1 MRIFYI
7 LARMR
12 IALGLISTGFALAVF
27 GCVDMPSG
35 DDPAVVAVDVGVDP
49 ITADV
54 ATAPR
59 RITVSLVGAGSGRVV
74 STPPGIDC
82 GTTCSAMFTGAVT
95 LTAIPDD
102 DNFFAG
108 WGGGTCGT
116 HANCRLRALGSV
128 TDLTAQF
135 QPPTA
140 QRIHIN
146 VAGEAAGFV
155 YIVDDVT
162 PGAPVICTRS
172 CTTHVVPGTHVD
184 LFGFTPST
192 FSGWTGACTTTD
204 HDCSLGAVTT
214 NLTATVA
221 FDRDEREVATVIPRA
236 PVTGLTITPDGNL
249 VVADE
254 FGVSKL
260 TLDGHVV
267 WTRRIELGASGL
279 ASDAAGNIYA
289 VGGSGLLA
297 LSSDGKPL
305 WSRSITVAP
314 NPLRSFQ
321 STVSASPD
329 GTVIA
334 VHQSDGVQVVDGTG
348 ADRFARGGL
357 SPADG
362 MAVAPDGTVAVG
374 AESVVVAPLIDVHR
388 FTATGVELAPL
399 APLPGDRDVSLV
411 YDAENFLCAQTTFFG
426 IANVS
431 RTSPDLTTLFETF
444 EDTHFA
450 VSPPGAVVISSS
462 GEVIALRGAD
472 EDAFATGLLIEAY
485 SPTGTLTWTHRKPAA
500 SQFFLILDDG
510 VLPAAAAT
518 DGNHHLAVGGVYDA
532 TTPWI
537 QVYEMP

>member
-1 MRIFYI
+1 MRVFFM

-12 IALGLISTGFALAVF
+12 IAFGLISAGFALAVF
-27 GCVDMPSG
+27 GCADIPNG
-35 DDPAVVAVDVGVDP
+35 DDPATDDYVDA
-49 ITADV
+49 ITADG
-54 ATAPR
+54 PR
-59 RITVSLVGAGSGRVV
+59 LITVSLIGAGTGRVV

-95 LTAIPDD
+95 LTAIADD

-116 HANCRLRALGSV
+116 RTNCRLRALGSV
-128 TDLTAQF
+128 TELTASF

-140 QRIHIN
+140 KRIHIN
-146 VAGEAAGFV
+146 VAGEAPGFV
-155 YIVDDVT
+155 YITDDVS
-162 PGAPVICTRS
+162 PGAPVICTKS
-172 CTTHVVPGTHVD
+172 CTTHVVPGTHVT

-192 FSGWTGACTTTD
+192 FAGWTGACTTPPD
-204 HDCSLGAVTT
+204 HDCNLGAVTT
-214 NLTATVA
+214 NLAATVT
-221 FDRDEREVATVIPRA
+221 FDRDEREVATLIPRA
-236 PVTGLTITPDGNL
+236 PVTGLTMTPDGNL
-249 VVADE
+249 VVADQ

-267 WTRRIELGASGL
+267 WTRRIEGGAGGL

-289 VGGSGLLA
+289 AGGPGLFA
-297 LSSDGKPL
+297 LSSDGRRL
-305 WSRSITVAP
+305 WTRLISVAP

-334 VHQSDGVQVVDGTG
+334 AHESAGVHVVDGTG
-348 ADRFARGGL
+348 ADRFSVTAP
-357 SPADG
+357 PADG

-374 AESVVVAPLIDVHR
+374 TESVVVAPLLDVRR
-388 FTATGVELAPL
+388 FTASGDELPPL
-399 APLPGDRDVSLV
+399 APLPGDRDASLV
-411 YDAENFLCAQTTFFG
+411 YDAENFLCAHTTFFG

-431 RTSPDLTTLFETF
+431 RTSPDLTTLWETH
-444 EDTHFA
+444 ELTHFA

-462 GEVIALRGAD
+462 GEVVSLRGAD

-510 VLPAAAAT
+510 VLPFAAAT
-518 DGNHHLAVGGVYDA
+518 DANHHLAVGGVYDA

>member
-1 MRIFYI
+1 M

-12 IALGLISTGFALAVF
+12 IALGLISAGFALAVF
-27 GCVDMPSG
+27 GCVDIPNG
-35 DDPAVVAVDVGVDP
+35 DDPPTDDDVDA
-49 ITADV
+49 ITADG
-54 ATAPR
+54 PR
-59 RITVSLVGAGSGRVV
+59 LITVSLVGAGSGRVV

-102 DNFFAG
+102 GHFFAG

-116 HANCRLRALGSV
+116 RASCRLRALGSV

-140 QRIHIN
+140 KRIHID

-192 FSGWTGACTTTD
+192 FSGWTGGCTTTSD

-214 NLTATVA
+214 NRTASVT

-236 PVTGLTITPDGNL
+236 PVTGLTMTPDGNL
-249 VVADE
+249 VVADQ

-267 WTRRIELGASGL
+267 WTRRIDRGASGL
-279 ASDAAGNIYA
+279 ASDAAGHIYA
-289 VGGSGLLA
+289 VGGSGLVA

-305 WSRSITVAP
+305 WSRSIHVDP

-348 ADRFARGGL
+348 ADRFTRGGL

-374 AESVVVAPLIDVHR
+374 AESVVIDSLIDVHR
-388 FTATGVELAPL
+388 FTASGVELPPL

-411 YDAENFLCAQTTFFG
+411 YDAQNFLCAETTFFG
-426 IANVS
+426 FADVS
-431 RTSPDLTTLFETF
+431 RTSPDLTTLFHTSEL
-444 EDTHFA
+444 THFA
-450 VSPPGAVVISSS
+450 VSPPAAVVISSS
-462 GEVIALRGAD
+462 GEIVSLRGAD

-510 VLPAAAAT
+510 VLPFAAAT
-518 DGNHHLAVGGVYDA
+518 DTNHHLAVGGVYDA